1 MSMKF
6 YYCLFFCF
14 FTYFLSAQDKD
25 SLDLK
30 RYTLYSGDT
39 LLVELNEVQL
49 MKKLEFKTYQ
59 DKRYYYWFRKK
70 VLRAYPY
77 AKLASERLNI
87 LDVRL
92 DGISSKRK
100 KRRYVKRVQK
110 YMEKEFTDQLK
121 KLTRTE
127 GRILLK
133 LIHRETG
140 VVVYDLV
147 KDLRSG
153 WKAFWYNT
161 TANMFK
167 LSLKTPYDPISDR
180 EDYMIEDILQRAWRD
195 NLIELENP
203 KLAFDYFK
211 IPKTWDFVYPEKK

>member
-1 MSMKF
+1 MRF
-6 YYCLFFCF
+6 YFCLFFCLCF
-14 FTYFLSAQDKD
+14 GFLSAQDKD
-25 SLDLK
+25 SLDFK
-30 RYTLYSGDT
+30 KYTLYKGDT

-49 MKKLEFKTYQ
+49 IKKLEFKTYK

-77 AKLASERLNI
+77 AKLAAERLNV
-87 LDVRL
+87 LNARL

-110 YMEKEFTDQLK
+110 YMEKEFTEQLK

-127 GRILLK
+127 GRILIK

-161 TANMFK
+161 TANLFK
-167 LSLKTPYDPISDR
+167 LSLKIPYDPTVNR
-180 EDYMIEDILQRAWRD
+180 EDYMIEDVLQRAWRD
-195 NLIELENP
+195 NLIELESP

-211 IPKTWDFVYPEKK
+211 IPKTWDFQYPEKK

>member
-1 MSMKF
+1 MRF
-6 YYCLFFCF
+6 DFCLFFCF
-14 FTYFLSAQDKD
+14 FTSLLSAQDKD

-30 RYTLYSGDT
+30 RYTLYEGDT

-77 AKLASERLNI
+77 AKLASEHLNI

-133 LIHRETG
+133 LIHR
-140 VVVYDLV
+140 
-147 KDLRSG
+147 
-153 WKAFWYNT
+153 
-161 TANMFK
+161 
-167 LSLKTPYDPISDR
+167 
-180 EDYMIEDILQRAWRD
+180 
-195 NLIELENP
+195 
-203 KLAFDYFK
+203 
-211 IPKTWDFVYPEKK
+211 